1 MIINKFKNLKST
13 KKTKINFYK
22 KIFKFKIFFFNLN
35 LKNNNGL
42 YLNYLK
48 IFKILLY
55 VNDFGVFIN
64 DNFKINNSWI
74 FSFWKKGF
82 ISNFWKLKWYFI
94 NFFLRKKLPAI
105 IINLTLNESI
115 SIEALNKNIPL
126 ITFFKTHSFAYSSN
140 TNLADY
146 FFSQKKNLKNLDTI
160 FFLINLLSF
169 LKKYKN
175 V

>member
-1 MIINKFKNLKST
+1 MKKRFYIKLLKI
-13 KKTKINFYK
+13 KMVFYK
-22 KIFKFKIFFFNLN
+22 
-35 LKNNNGL
+35 
-42 YLNYLK
+42 
-48 IFKILLY
+48 
-55 VNDFGVFIN
+55 
-64 DNFKINNSWI
+64 
-74 FSFWKKGF
+74 
-82 ISNFWKLKWYFI
+82 
-94 NFFLRKKLPAI
+94 FFLRKKLPAI

>member
-55 VNDFGVFIN
+55 VNDFVVFIN
-64 DNFKINNSWI
+64 DNFKINNS
-74 FSFWKKGF
+74 
-82 ISNFWKLKWYFI
+82 
-94 NFFLRKKLPAI
+94 
-105 IINLTLNESI
+105 
-115 SIEALNKNIPL
+115 
-126 ITFFKTHSFAYSSN
+126 
-140 TNLADY
+140 
-146 FFSQKKNLKNLDTI
+146 
-160 FFLINLLSF
+160 
-169 LKKYKN
+169 
-175 V
+175 